1 MKLNI
6 QLNLTRWFRP
16 RIHVFSIITWLR
28 LNNNNKKALT
38 CYKVFIIWL
47 ISRFSHYAFI
57 KQNVI
62 YSRARRLWKGRH
74 KPTYKW
80 LKWLIPDWML
90 LYSQHSNWKFPMCF
104 FFYFLVSIF
113 PKFSLSSLSSPLMWV
128 ISTHIINPIGESSS
142 VWTGIVLK
150 YYLTQS
156 DESISSMTGTIFH
169 SPMGIMMLR
178 REAQIT
184 KTHSSSCHFFELD
197 CKLLRAGSLF
207 VMCL

>member
-1 MKLNI
+1 M
-6 QLNLTRWFRP
+6 
-16 RIHVFSIITWLR
+16 
-28 LNNNNKKALT
+28 
-38 CYKVFIIWL
+38 
-47 ISRFSHYAFI
+47 
-57 KQNVI
+57 
-62 YSRARRLWKGRH
+62 KGRH

-104 FFYFLVSIF
+104 FLILFPCFHF
-113 PKFSLSSLSSPLMWV
+113 PKFCLSSLSSPFMWV
-128 ISTHIINPIGESSS
+128 ISTPIITPIGESSS
-142 VWTGIVLK
+142 SVWAGIVLK

-156 DESISSMTGTIFH
+156 DESVSSMTGTIFH

-184 KTHSSSCHFFELD
+184 KTYSSSCHFFELD
-197 CKLLRAGSLF
+197 CKLLRAGTLF

>member
-16 RIHVFSIITWLR
+16 RIHVFGIITWLR

-74 KPTYKW
+74 KPTYEW
-80 LKWLIPDWML
+80 LKWLIPGWML
-90 LYSQHSNWKFPMCF
+90 LYSQHSNRKFPMCF
-104 FFYFLVSIF
+104 FLFACFHF
-113 PKFSLSSLSSPLMWV
+113 PKFCLSSLTSPLPWV
-128 ISTHIINPIGESSS
+128 ISAHIISPVSESSSS
-142 VWTGIVLK
+142 VWDYSEIALDSK
-150 YYLTQS
+150 QWTQLFS
-156 DESISSMTGTIFH
+156 DWDCIH
-169 SPMGIMMLR
+169 SPMGAMTLR
-178 REAQIT
+178 REAPLT
-184 KTHSSSCHFFELD
+184 KPYSDSCHLFELD
-197 CKLLRAGSLF
+197 YKLLRAGTLF
-207 VMCL
+207 GMCL

>member
-6 QLNLTRWFRP
+6 QLKLTRWFRP

-74 KPTYKW
+74 EPTYKW
-80 LKWLIPDWML
+80 LKWFIPDWML
-90 LYSQHSNWKFPMCF
+90 LCSHYGNWKFSVCSFSCLLPFSKILSWF
-104 FFYFLVSIF
+104 FM
-113 PKFSLSSLSSPLMWV
+113 SSFNM
-128 ISTHIINPIGESSS
+128 
-142 VWTGIVLK
+142 
-150 YYLTQS
+150 S
-156 DESISSMTGTIFH
+156 DQCPHNH
-169 SPMGIMMLR
+169 SHWWEQQWHLGWDCSEILLD
-178 REAQIT
+178 
-184 KTHSSSCHFFELD
+184 FE
-197 CKLLRAGSLF
+197 
-207 VMCL
+207 